1 MLSYE
6 HLCSMLTK
14 LSYSETKDESMP
26 KYVQIVSGGVA
37 GRYITTKNCISHI
50 K

>member
-1 MLSYE
+1 MGIYMLSYE

-14 LSYSETKDESMP
+14 LWHSETNDEAMP

-37 GRYITTKNCISHI
+37 GT
-50 K
+50 

>member
-14 LSYSETKDESMP
+14 LPYSETKNDSMP
-26 KYVQIVSGGVA
+26 KYVQILSGGVA
-37 GRYITTKNCISHI
+37 GT
-50 K
+50 